1 MRFKEIVENQTAVDS
16 PIFTAEY
23 DKERDITK
31 IQVYFVEP
39 TENLQKG
46 RKEIKFYFQ
55 YEEIED
61 FYYFIKEVKEL
72 TV

>member
-23 DKERDITK
+23 DKERDIVK
-31 IQVYFVEP
+31 IIIDGWGEQGLFTSDLE
-39 TENLQKG
+39 LQH
-46 RKEIKFYFQ
+46 
-55 YEEIED
+55 EEIED
-61 FYYFIKEVKEL
+61 FYYFIKEVKDL

>member
-1 MRFKEIVENQTAVDS
+1 MAWKKISEEQANVDS
-16 PIFTAEY
+16 PIFTAKY

-31 IQVYFVEP
+31 ISIYFVEP

-46 RKEIKFYFQ
+46 RKEINFYFQ

-61 FYYFIKEVKEL
+61 FYYFIKEVKES